1 MLKIKLQMKIPGYW
15 SVDWYFN
22 EYFKIFILY
31 KTKKIDYEI
40 QNGWTQIFLLWKKKE
55 QTVLKDF
62 IMLHIIYNQ
71 DLSNN

>member
-1 MLKIKLQMKIPGYW
+1 MKIPGYW

-40 QNGWTQIFLLWKKKE
+40 QNG
-55 QTVLKDF
+55 
-62 IMLHIIYNQ
+62 
-71 DLSNN
+71 